1 MMQPLSEMSPEHL
14 RGIKAVL
21 TDIDDTITTHGKLPA
36 LAYEALERL
45 HEAGIC
51 VVPVT
56 GRPAGW
62 CDMIARFW
70 PVDGIVGENGAF
82 SFRYLEKEK
91 RMLRIYAQ
99 EDATRIANKAKLW
112 EIARR
117 VLKEIPGTAIAAD
130 QAYREIDV
138 AIDFAEDVKPL
149 PLDVVQKIVKAF
161 EAEGATAKISSI
173 HVNAWF
179 GKHDKLGMALRFLE
193 EACSIPGGEAKS
205 CVAYCGDSPNDA
217 PMFGYFPLSIGV
229 ANVKRFA
236 DRMEHLPAYVT
247 AEEGGA
253 GFASF
258 AYRLL
263 EGRRT

>member
-1 MMQPLSEMSPEHL
+1 MRPLSEMMQAQL

-36 LAYEALERL
+36 LAYEALEKL
-45 HEAGIC
+45 HEAGIV

-70 PVDGIVGENGAF
+70 PVDGVVGENGAF

-99 EDATRIANKAKLW
+99 EEATREANKAKLW
-112 EIARR
+112 DIARR
-117 VLKEIPGTAIAAD
+117 VLKEVPGTAIAAD

-149 PLDVVQKIVKAF
+149 PLDVVQRIVAAF
-161 EAEGATAKISSI
+161 EKEGATAKISSI

-179 GKHDKLGMALRFLE
+179 GAHDKLSMALRFLG
-193 EACSIPGGEAKS
+193 EACGIPSSEAKS
-205 CVAYCGDSPNDA
+205 VVAYCGDSPNDT
-217 PMFGYFPLSIGV
+217 PMFGYFPISIGV

-236 DRMEHLPAYVT
+236 DRMEHLPRFVT
-247 AEEGGA
+247 VEEGGT

-258 AYRLL
+258 ASRLL
-263 EGRRT
+263 EARRT

>member
-1 MMQPLSEMSPEHL
+1 MSIAQL
-14 RGIKAVL
+14 RGIRAVL
-21 TDIDDTITTHGKLPA
+21 TDIDDTITTDGKLPA
-36 LAYEALERL
+36 LAYEAVEKL
-45 HEAGIC
+45 HRAGIA

-70 PVDGIVGENGAF
+70 PVDGVVGENGAF

-99 EDATRIANKAKLW
+99 EEPARSANKAKLW

-117 VLKEIPGTAIAAD
+117 VLKEVPGTAIAAD

-138 AIDFAEDVKPL
+138 AIDFAEDVDPL
-149 PLDVVQKIVKAF
+149 PLEVVGKIVKAF

-179 GKHDKLGMALRFLE
+179 GSHDKLSMALRFLE
-193 EACSIPGGEAKS
+193 DACGIPNGQEKS

-236 DRMEHLPAYVT
+236 DRMEHLPSFVT
-247 AEEGGA
+247 VEEGGA
-253 GFASF
+253 GFAGF
-258 AYRLL
+258 ASRLL
-263 EGRRT
+263 EARRT

>member
-1 MMQPLSEMSPEHL
+1 MRPLSDMTIEQL
-14 RGIKAVL
+14 RGIEAVL
-21 TDIDDTITTHGKLPA
+21 TDIDDTITTDGKLSA
-36 LAYEALERL
+36 LAYEALEKL
-45 HEAGIC
+45 QAGGII

-70 PVDGIVGENGAF
+70 PVDGVVGENGAF

-99 EDATRIANKAKLW
+99 EEPTRSANKAKLW

-117 VLKEIPGTAIAAD
+117 VLKDFPGTAIAAD
-130 QAYREIDV
+130 QAYREVDV

-179 GKHDKLGMALRFLE
+179 GNHDKLSMALGFLD
-193 EACSIPGGEAKS
+193 EACGIARSEAKS
-205 CVAYCGDSPNDA
+205 VIAYCGDSPNDA
-217 PMFGYFPLSIGV
+217 PMFGYFPLSVGV
-229 ANVKRFA
+229 ANVKRFV
-236 DRMEHLPAYVT
+236 DQMEHLPSYVT

-253 GFASF
+253 GFAAF
-258 AYRLL
+258 ASRLL
-263 EGRRT
+263 AARRT

>member
-1 MMQPLSEMSPEHL
+1 MRPLSDMTIAQL
-14 RGIKAVL
+14 RSIRAVL
-21 TDIDDTITTHGKLPA
+21 TDIDDTITTDGKLPA
-36 LAYEALERL
+36 LAYEAVEKL
-45 HEAGIC
+45 HGAGIA

-70 PVDGIVGENGAF
+70 PVDGVVGENGAF

-99 EDATRIANKAKLW
+99 EEPARSATKEKLW

-138 AIDFAEDVKPL
+138 AIDFAEDVEPL
-149 PLDVVQKIVKAF
+149 PLDVVQKIVAAF

-179 GKHDKLGMALRFLE
+179 GAHDKLSMALRFLE
-193 EACSIPGGEAKS
+193 EACGIPSGEAKS

-236 DRMEHLPAYVT
+236 DRMEHLPSFVT

-253 GFASF
+253 GFAGFVS
-258 AYRLL
+258 RLL
-263 EGRRT
+263 EARRT

>member
-1 MMQPLSEMSPEHL
+1 MRPLSEMAPEQL

-21 TDIDDTITTHGKLPA
+21 TDIDDTITTDGKLPA
-36 LAYEALERL
+36 LAYVALEML
-45 HEAGIC
+45 HAAGIV

-70 PVDGIVGENGAF
+70 PVDGVVGENGAF

-99 EDATRIANKAKLW
+99 EEATRMVNKAKLW
-112 EIARR
+112 DIARR
-117 VLKEIPGTAIAAD
+117 VLKEIPGAAIAAD

-149 PLDVVQKIVKAF
+149 PLDAVQKIVAAF

-179 GKHDKLGMALRFLE
+179 GAHDKLSMALKFLE
-193 EACSIPGGEAKS
+193 EACGIARGEAKS
-205 CVAYCGDSPNDA
+205 VVAYCGDSPNDA

-236 DRMEHLPAYVT
+236 DRLEHLPSYVT
-247 AEEGGA
+247 AKEGGA

-258 AYRLL
+258 ASRLL
-263 EGRRT
+263 ETRRT

>member
-1 MMQPLSEMSPEHL
+1 MRPLSDMTAAQL

-21 TDIDDTITTHGKLPA
+21 TDIDDTITTDGKLPA
-36 LAYEALERL
+36 LAYEAVEKL
-45 HEAGIC
+45 HQAGIV

-70 PVDGIVGENGAF
+70 PVDGVVGENGAF

-99 EDATRIANKAKLW
+99 EEEARTANKAKLW
-112 EIARR
+112 QIAHGI
-117 VLKEIPGTAIAAD
+117 LKDFPGSAIAAD

-149 PLDVVQKIVKAF
+149 PLEVVEQIVKVF
-161 EAEGATAKISSI
+161 EAEGAMAKISSI

-179 GKHDKLGMALRFLE
+179 GTHDKLSMALRFLE
-193 EACSIPGGEAKS
+193 EGCGIPRGEAKS

-217 PMFGYFPLSIGV
+217 PMFGYFPLSVGV

-236 DRMEHLPAYVT
+236 DRMEHLPNFVT
-247 AEEGGA
+247 MEQSGA
-253 GFASF
+253 GFAGFVS
-258 AYRLL
+258 RLL
-263 EGRRT
+263 EARRA

>member
-1 MMQPLSEMSPEHL
+1 MRPLSDMTIAQL
-14 RGIKAVL
+14 RSIRAVL
-21 TDIDDTITTHGKLPA
+21 TDIDDTITTEGKLPA
-36 LAYEALERL
+36 LAYEALEKL
-45 HEAGIC
+45 QVAGIV

-70 PVDGIVGENGAF
+70 PVDGVVGENGAF

-99 EDATRIANKAKLW
+99 EEETRTANKAKLW

-138 AIDFAEDVKPL
+138 AIDFAEDVRPL
-149 PLDVVQKIVKAF
+149 SMDVVHKIVAAF
-161 EAEGATAKISSI
+161 EKEGATAKISSI

-179 GKHDKLGMALRFLE
+179 GSHDKLSMALRFLGD
-193 EACSIPGGEAKS
+193 ACGIAWSEAKS

-229 ANVKRFA
+229 ANVRRFQ
-236 DRMEHLPAYVT
+236 DRMEHLPSYVT
-247 AEEGGA
+247 EEEGGA
-253 GFASF
+253 GFAGF
-258 AYRLL
+258 ASRLL
-263 EGRRT
+263 EARRT